1 MKPTNHMPRVYDV
14 HGERLHLRIWDP
26 VAEKDIWYPISYGEL
41 RNVVEDGLAALMREM
56 RELEKR

>member
-1 MKPTNHMPRVYDV
+1 MNHMPRVYDV
-14 HGERLHLRIWDP
+14 PGERLALRVWDGQ
-26 VAEKDIWYPISYGEL
+26 KDVWYPISYGEL